1 MMMVVS
7 GLSLRAV
14 HGVFNGRV
22 APATI
27 ASKRV
32 RVGIAVVES
41 WSRASR
47 CR

>member
-1 MMMVVS
+1 MVVLS
-7 GLSLRAV
+7 ELSLRAV

-22 APATI
+22 VPVTI

-41 WSRASR
+41 WSRASQ